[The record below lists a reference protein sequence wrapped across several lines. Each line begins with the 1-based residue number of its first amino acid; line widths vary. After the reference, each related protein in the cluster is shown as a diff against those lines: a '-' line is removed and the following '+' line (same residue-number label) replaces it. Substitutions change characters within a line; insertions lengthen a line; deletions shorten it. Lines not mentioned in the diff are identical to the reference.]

1 MRRPHPHADERP
13 RRIVRPVEETPLFA
27 APALTEAQFIA
38 KWLRGSAAYH
48 RAHGGHVECSMDLLA
63 DLKRLGVHLELPA
76 TGTIGLLT
84 IAEAERYADA
94 IDPTPREAA

>member
-13 RRIVRPVEETPLFA
+13 RRIARNDELPMFA
-27 APALTEAQFIA
+27 PPAALTEPAFLA

-84 IAEAERYADA
+84 ISEAERYADA